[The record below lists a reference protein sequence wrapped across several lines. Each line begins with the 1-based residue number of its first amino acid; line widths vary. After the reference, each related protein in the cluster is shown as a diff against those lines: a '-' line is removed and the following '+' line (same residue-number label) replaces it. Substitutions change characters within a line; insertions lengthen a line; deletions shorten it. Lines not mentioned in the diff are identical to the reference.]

1 GLELDDG
8 TGVLIHCGIDTVNMQ
23 GEGFKCNVEANQ
35 EVQAGDLLLTF
46 NLELV
51 KSKGYSTQTMV
62 IFTEVPNE
70 RQVVMQKDQQYIAVI
85 K

>member
-1 GLELDDG
+1 MPLDLRLDDG

-35 EVQAGDLLLTF
+35 EVQTGDLLLTF

-51 KSKGYSTQTMV
+51 KSKGYSTPKIMV
-62 IFTEVPNE
+62 VSLMEVP
-70 RQVVMQKDQQYIAVI
+70 V
-85 K
+85 